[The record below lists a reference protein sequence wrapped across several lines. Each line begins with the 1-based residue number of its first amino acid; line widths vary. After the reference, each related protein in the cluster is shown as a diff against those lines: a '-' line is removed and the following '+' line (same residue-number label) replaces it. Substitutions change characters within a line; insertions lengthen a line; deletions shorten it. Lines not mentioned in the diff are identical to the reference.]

1 MQHIKSIKLN
11 LIISTLINGGWAGVE
26 HVGLDFLGIKL
37 QKHKLISD
45 DSASDGDDNASS
57 YKEKLLSR
65 QSDAI
70 ILNLLREPLRF
81 AKPSIVGNCAKNLKW
96 FFRLVMNGRCD
107 EKHCGRSGYQED

>member
-1 MQHIKSIKLN
+1 MIKLN
-11 LIISTLINGGWAGVE
+11 LIVSTFINGWTGVE
-26 HVGLDFLGIKL
+26 HVRLDFLSIKL
-37 QKHKLISD
+37 QKHKLVSD
-45 DSASDGDDNASS
+45 DSSSDGDNNASS
-57 YKEKLLSR
+57 YKEKLPSR
-65 QSDAI
+65 QSNAI